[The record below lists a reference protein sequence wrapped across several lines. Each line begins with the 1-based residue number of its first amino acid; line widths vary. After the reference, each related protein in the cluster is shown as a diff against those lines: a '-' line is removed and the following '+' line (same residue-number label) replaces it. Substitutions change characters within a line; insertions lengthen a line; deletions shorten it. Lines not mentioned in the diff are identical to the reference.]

1 MNRIS
6 LRQVECFLE
15 VCRDFHFTR
24 AAERLNLAQPPLS
37 RHIRELESYLGAALF
52 KRQGKSVSL
61 TSAGKV
67 FLEEVQGLPGLLNR
81 AVDGARRAASGE
93 VENLRIGFVGAI
105 LGEALLKVLQQYRS
119 EYTDTRLQLF
129 DLAPQELLGEVE
141 HGRLDG
147 VFLGVKP
154 NRLPDSLECHHWRY
168 GQLMVC
174 LPRDHALAGRS
185 RVTLQDIAR
194 ENLVVLSSAVAPSYR
209 ELIGRLFRSHG
220 FRPNIAQETNASA
233 AMLSMV
239 AAGSGIALLPRS
251 ATTPAQG
258 RLAVVKLNHADAKIE
273 EVFVCGRYPSEAVK
287 RLVTS
292 LSE

>member
-1 MNRIS
+1 
-6 LRQVECFLE
+6 
-15 VCRDFHFTR
+15 
-24 AAERLNLAQPPLS
+24 
-37 RHIRELESYLGAALF
+37 
-52 KRQGKSVSL
+52 
-61 TSAGKV
+61 
-67 FLEEVQGLPGLLNR
+67 
-81 AVDGARRAASGE
+81 
-93 VENLRIGFVGAI
+93 
-105 LGEALLKVLQQYRS
+105 
-119 EYTDTRLQLF
+119 
-129 DLAPQELLGEVE
+129 
-141 HGRLDG
+141 
-147 VFLGVKP
+147 
-154 NRLPDSLECHHWRY
+154 
-168 GQLMVC
+168 MVC

-273 EVFVCGRYPSEAVK
+273 EVFVLSLGGGEAFGGLADRVSADLARK
-287 RLVTS
+287 SVFSHGGTVARR
-292 LSE
+292 